1 MDIEFIQLLRDCY
14 DDYNRNKSE
23 YFKAYDYYIGKTD
36 SIRNYKMITERSNN
50 KCLINYIKK
59 FVKEEV
65 SYSLGNQI
73 NYISKSDDKEIIN
86 IIDYSIVSSWDANHE
101 IKLAN
106 RMILFGEA
114 YEIYYIDSYGDF
126 KSKIVDPRF
135 GYVYKD
141 ELGNVI
147 LFMHMF
153 KKQFDKTNKTY
164 VDVYLKDRI
173 LHYDDTFS
181 QEIAEPTFHLFGE
194 VPVGIASISDSGIYD
209 TIFKDIQGLEDAYI
223 TNLSDISNEISDFRN
238 AYLTI
243 TGVELTE
250 EQAKTMK
257 QNGILQIPNEDGK
270 VEWLVKSINDSFIQ
284 NTLSTLENKMYEL
297 TSHINHN
304 VNLASN
310 VSGVAL
316 RSRLIALE
324 QRCSIN
330 QKAFENLLRKR
341 LKLLFKFLA
350 IRYGNQFDYKDV
362 KIKFTPNIPVDDQA
376 NAQIISQL
384 GDKLSLET
392 ALSLLSF
399 VENPQNEISKI
410 QKDNE
415 QLMNGTFLLGDDLHE

>member
-1 MDIEFIQLLRDCY
+1 MDINFIQLLRDCY
-14 DDYNRNKSE
+14 DDYNRTKSE
-23 YFKAYDYYIGKTD
+23 YFKAYDYYIGNCD
-36 SIRNYKMITERSNN
+36 SIKNYKMITERSNN
-50 KCLINYIKK
+50 KCCVNYIKK

-65 SYSLGNQI
+65 SYSLGNTI
-73 NYISKSDDKEIIN
+73 NYISKSDDKNIIN
-86 IIDYSIVSSWDANHE
+86 SIDYQITSLWKSNHD
-101 IKLAN
+101 IQLAN
-106 RMILFGEA
+106 KMILFGEA
-114 YEIYYIDSYGDF
+114 YEIYYLNSDGEF

-135 GYVYKD
+135 GYVYED
-141 ELGNVI
+141 ELGNII

-153 KKQFDKTNKTY
+153 KKQFDKTNRTY

-181 QEIAEPTFHLFGE
+181 REISPETPHLFSE
-194 VPVGIASISDSGIYD
+194 VPVGIARISDSGIYD
-209 TIFKDIQGLEDAYI
+209 TLYKDIQGLQDAYI

-250 EQAKTMK
+250 DQAKLMK
-257 QNGILQIPNEDGK
+257 KNGILQIPNEDGK
-270 VEWLVKSINDSFIQ
+270 VNWLVKTINDSFIQ
-284 NTLSTLENKMYEL
+284 NTLSTLEDKMYEL

-341 LKLLFKFLA
+341 LKLLFKLLV
-350 IRYGNQFDYKDV
+350 IRYGTQFDYKDV

-399 VENPQNEISKI
+399 VENPQNEIDKI
-410 QKDNE
+410 RKDNE
-415 QLMNGTFLLGDDLHE
+415 ELINGSFLLGDDLHE

>member
-1 MDIEFIQLLRDCY
+1 MDIDFIQLLRDCY
-14 DDYNRNKSE
+14 DDYNRGKSE
-23 YFKAYDYYIGKTD
+23 YFKAYEYYIGKTD
-36 SIRNYKMITERSNN
+36 SIKQYKMITERSNN
-50 KCLINYIKK
+50 KCLVNYIKK

-65 SYSLGNQI
+65 SYSLGNSI
-73 NYISKSDDKEIIN
+73 NYISKSDNQDIIN
-86 IIDYSIVSSWDANHE
+86 AIDYHITSSWDSNYD
-101 IKLAN
+101 IRLAN

-135 GYVYKD
+135 GYVYRD

-181 QEIAEPTFHLFGE
+181 MEISEPTVHLFGE

-209 TIFKDIQGLEDAYI
+209 TLFKDIQGLEDAYI

-243 TGVELTE
+243 TGVELTP

-284 NTLSTLENKMYEL
+284 NTLQTLEDKMYEL

-330 QKAFENLLRKR
+330 QKAFENLIRTR
-341 LKLLFKFLA
+341 LKLLFKCLA
-350 IRYGNQFDYKDV
+350 IRYGTQFDYKDV
-362 KIKFTPNIPVDDQA
+362 KIKFTANIPVDDQA

-399 VENPQNEISKI
+399 VDNPQNEIAKI
-410 QKDNE
+410 KNDNE
-415 QLMNGTFLLGDDLHE
+415 ELMKGSFLLGDDLDE